1 MNESRIDVSEIDLDR
16 LTTLELWELHYRVA
30 ARLSDWDPN
39 QADHQSC
46 DQYGR
51 FDSYPARARMRSL
64 V

>member
-30 ARLSDWDPN
+30 ARLSDWDWSEMP
-39 QADHQSC
+39 QGCDH
-46 DQYGR
+46 YGR